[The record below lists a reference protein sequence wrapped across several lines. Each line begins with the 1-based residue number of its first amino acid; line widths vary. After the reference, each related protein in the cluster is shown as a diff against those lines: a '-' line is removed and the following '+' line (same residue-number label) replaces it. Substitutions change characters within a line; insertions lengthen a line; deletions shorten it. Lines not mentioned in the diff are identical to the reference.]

1 MKHVSYFRKILL
13 RRLLIPAVFLAAAY
27 LPCLSQI
34 QIYVSGHWT
43 YSVPASNI
51 TEAGL
56 DFTGTYT
63 SSSKQVLI
71 SIDNDVNRFN
81 YRVDV
86 RRSDISWNSSIEVW
100 ARRTGNGKPKNS
112 YCWVSGGTS
121 YQQITTS
128 NQLFFTGYGRTDDIP
143 IRYQLRKISVLI
155 PATNYST
162 TIIYTVTEL

>member
-1 MKHVSYFRKILL
+1 MKHANYFRKI
-13 RRLLIPAVFLAAAY
+13 RFCRLLIPALFLAAAY

-34 QIYVSGHWT
+34 QIDVSGHWT

-51 TEAGL
+51 ADAGL
-56 DFTGTYT
+56 DFTGIYT
-63 SSSKQVLI
+63 SSSNQVLI
-71 SIDNDVNRFN
+71 SIDNDSRRFN

-86 RRSDISWNSSIEVW
+86 RRSDISWNSSIKV
-100 ARRTGNGKPKNS
+100 RVKRTGNGVPKNS

-121 YQQITTS
+121 YQKITTS

-143 IRYQLRKISVLI
+143 IRYRLRNISVLI